1 MSRLLRIIACV
12 LAGALVATVSGD
24 YILAAMFTGALFWWS
39 GGIELGDGGNRIK
52 NKEMGR

>member
-1 MSRLLRIIACV
+1 MRRLVRIIACV

-24 YILAAMFTGALFWWS
+24 YILAAMFAGALFWWS